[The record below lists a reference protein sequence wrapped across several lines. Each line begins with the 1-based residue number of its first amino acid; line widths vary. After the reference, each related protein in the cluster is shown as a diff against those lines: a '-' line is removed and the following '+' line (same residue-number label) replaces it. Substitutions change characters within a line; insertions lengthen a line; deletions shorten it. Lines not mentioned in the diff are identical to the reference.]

1 MNKLDIVFIVVC
13 AIGLMLSLFGVGE
26 AKWMNNIDLLYN
38 RFIAVMFFYGAL
50 VAIIKKKQE

>member
-50 VAIIKKKQE
+50 VAIIKKK